1 VLLQVAGRKNWRVFG
16 SPIELPLE
24 HVPLMKFER
33 SIDGV
38 QYRGAPVI
46 RDVTAKYEP
55 TEPSDEFVLE
65 PGDLLYLP
73 RGVVHEARS
82 ADSISAH
89 VTIGIYPVTW
99 VDLIAVA
106 LGQLG
111 YQDVRLRKALPVGF
125 NAADAS
131 IKEKFDNLLNEVAKC
146 ADVSKAVEEISASL
160 TWNQQ
165 AIGEGS
171 ITDSEPQSIDVETL
185 VERRPGL
192 SCRFVTDGDFVR
204 LAASHGD
211 LSLPK
216 YFAKAIRFVSENQN
230 FSVGAIPGGLSDH
243 SKVMLARRL
252 INDGFFRVAKN
263 SVHN

>member
-1 VLLQVAGRKNWRVFG
+1 
-16 SPIELPLE
+16 
-24 HVPLMKFER
+24 M
-33 SIDGV
+33 
-38 QYRGAPVI
+38 
-46 RDVTAKYEP
+46 
-55 TEPSDEFVLE
+55 
-65 PGDLLYLP
+65 
-73 RGVVHEARS
+73 
-82 ADSISAH
+82 
-89 VTIGIYPVTW
+89 TIGIYPVTW

-125 NAADAS
+125 SSADAS
-131 IKEKFDNLLNEVAKC
+131 IKEEFDRLLNEVASC
-146 ADVSKAVEEISASL
+146 SDVSKAVEEIRASF

-171 ITDSEPQSIDVETL
+171 ITDSEPQSIDVATL

-192 SCRFVTDGDFVR
+192 SCRFVMDGDFVR
-204 LAASHGD
+204 LAACHGD

-216 YFAKAIRFVSENQN
+216 YFATAIRFVSENQN

-243 SKVMLARRL
+243 SKIMLARRL